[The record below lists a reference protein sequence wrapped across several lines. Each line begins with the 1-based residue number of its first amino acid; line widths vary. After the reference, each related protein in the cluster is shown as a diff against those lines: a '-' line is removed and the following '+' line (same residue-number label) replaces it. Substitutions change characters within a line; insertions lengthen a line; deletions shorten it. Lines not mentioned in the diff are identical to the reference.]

1 MVETMQLLLFFVILF
16 STFVIF
22 AFILRSEAKKSGYLR
37 NRSTSMLE
45 KAPHLTM
52 KKGY

>member
-1 MVETMQLLLFFVILF
+1 MVETIQLLLFFMILIASF
-16 STFVIF
+16 ATF

-37 NRSTSMLE
+37 NRSTRLIE
-45 KAPHLTM
+45 KVPHLTI